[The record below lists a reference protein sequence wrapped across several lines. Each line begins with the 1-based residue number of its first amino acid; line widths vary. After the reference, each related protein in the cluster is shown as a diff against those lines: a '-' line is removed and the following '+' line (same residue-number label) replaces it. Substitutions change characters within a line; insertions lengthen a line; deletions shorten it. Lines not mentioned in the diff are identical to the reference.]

1 MFEKANRMKLRFT
14 TPKGVLSVEDLWDLP
29 LTSST
34 GKANLDDI
42 AKALH
47 RKLKDEADTSFVEPS
62 ATGDKTLQLQFDI
75 VKHIIDIRIDER
87 NAAAIARANKD
98 KKQMILELI
107 AKKKNEE
114 LANASL
120 DELEKLAESL

>member
-1 MFEKANRMKLRFT
+1 MFEKATRLKLRFV
-14 TPKGVLSVEDLWDLP
+14 TPKGILSIEDLWDLP